1 MEQRSEDREK
11 KKRILIIAAIL
22 LLLAILGGVLLYN
35 RAITAV
41 TMRIQRLVGTV
52 NLYTDGKEKPI
63 KEKMRLAGGQ
73 TVTTEG
79 ESLIMVSLDDTKLMT
94 MEESSKAE
102 IKARGKKLLFNL
114 LEGNLFFNVTEKLKD
129 TEAFDIHTSTMICGI
144 RGTSA
149 YVGRDS
155 TSHEIL
161 MVTDG
166 VVHVVATNPVTKETT
181 EVDVPAGQMI
191 TIYLDE
197 EAEGDK
203 TISIVMKSFKEED
216 LPAMALDTMAKN
228 KELMDRVTKATGFR
242 ADKLRSLAKLSSKEG
257 TSMYGEAAE
266 TLAAEGIEDSIPFMG
281 YRASEMV
288 DSANSAQRIA
298 KEDLPL
304 EIAILTGYRGM
315 MDVADAAGYDREST
329 GSLMAGTR
337 NCMEATLKEAG
348 NSGATADEMTDM
360 AGNVSAA
367 LRSSTADMIKGKLS
381 ITEIRQVIDTTTEL
395 YQDSV
400 ITARASGSSVTEA
413 VDKVSKH
420 VTGTVSEEMDKKSN
434 GEETV
439 IALLGT
445 GSKSNTNGSA
455 DTDGTDAAAKAD
467 AADADIT
474 DENTNGTG
482 EDGTTADATVNG
494 NAAGGHGG
502 ATGGATSAELRQA
515 RNDIAY
521 TNPETGVVA
530 LKDGTLFDPTYYAGA
545 NPDVVAR
552 YGTTTEAL
560 LAEWLN
566 EGKAQGRPPIAPAT
580 VTAKAEGSTHS
591 DPNSGNNSGGSGGS
605 SSSHDSSSGSNSGS
619 GNNSGNNNGS
629 SGVNS
634 GTFDGSGSGPTW
646 PGTLSD
652 GTSVT
657 LVGGPIMTVNGS
669 TSISLPLTLT
679 DNVNS
684 YSGQIDS
691 LSQIDWQA
699 SAGGVTATDSNGNTA
714 SKNTDGTYTYTTASG
729 TATTY
734 PDTAYQNFLNT
745 LNGATGGVFIPN
757 SNGDFNVGSATVHYS
772 SSNSVH
778 LTVTNGSVTLPIT
791 YRNDAGQDIEVNS
804 LSQISVGQFG
814 NAVALYNGTSVY
826 KNGTSKG
833 TVYTCDGAPSD
844 LSYGTYTETATEI
857 KLINYMGSSSTI
869 NSSATINKSTG
880 AVTIY
885 PP

>member
-1 MEQRSEDREK
+1 
-11 KKRILIIAAIL
+11 
-22 LLLAILGGVLLYN
+22 
-35 RAITAV
+35 
-41 TMRIQRLVGTV
+41 MRIQRLVGTV

-63 KEKMRLAGGQ
+63 KEKMRLGGGQ
-73 TVTTEG
+73 TVTTAG

-228 KELMDRVTKATGFR
+228 RELMDRVTKATGFR

-337 NCMEATLKEAG
+337 NCMEMALTEAG
-348 NSGATADEMTDM
+348 NSGATADEMTGM

-467 AADADIT
+467 AADANIT
-474 DENTNGTG
+474 DENTNWTG

-494 NAAGGHGG
+494 NAAGGQGG

-515 RNDIAY
+515 RNAIAY

-545 NPDVVAR
+545 NPDVVSR
-552 YGTTTEAL
+552 YGMTTEAL

-566 EGKAQGRPPIAPAT
+566 EGKAQGRPPIAP
-580 VTAKAEGSTHS
+580 VMTAKAEEPVHS
-591 DPNSGNNSGGSGGS
+591 DPNAGNSGS
-605 SSSHDSSSGSNSGS
+605 SSSSSDDDDDDDHHDDSNSSSSGSGGGGAGGNTNSPGVTD
-619 GNNSGNNNGS
+619 NGDGTYTLAS
-629 SGVNS
+629 PAGGGTVKLNQNRDGIEFPAVNGQSQPSASVNLPITVDGVEIKNFIQVNTIGVNS
-634 GTFDGSGSGPTW
+634 GTISGSYGDVSVELGLKNGLFTITYPDPSDPSVLSTVY
-646 PGTLSD
+646 GCSFVSEDDNTLQ
-652 GTSVT
+652 VRKA
-657 LVGGPIMTVNGS
+657 
-669 TSISLPLTLT
+669 
-679 DNVNS
+679 DN
-684 YSGQIDS
+684 
-691 LSQIDWQA
+691 
-699 SAGGVTATDSNGNTA
+699 
-714 SKNTDGTYTYTTASG
+714 TYTYTYTI
-729 TATTY
+729 
-734 PDTAYQNFLNT
+734 DK
-745 LNGATGGVFIPN
+745 V
-757 SNGDFNVGSATVHYS
+757 
-772 SSNSVH
+772 
-778 LTVTNGSVTLPIT
+778 
-791 YRNDAGQDIEVNS
+791 
-804 LSQISVGQFG
+804 
-814 NAVALYNGTSVY
+814 NGT
-826 KNGTSKG
+826 GQ
-833 TVYTCDGAPSD
+833 
-844 LSYGTYTETATEI
+844 
-857 KLINYMGSSSTI
+857 
-869 NSSATINKSTG
+869 
-880 AVTIY
+880 
-885 PP
+885 

>member
-216 LPAMALDTMAKN
+216 LPALALDTMAKN
-228 KELMDRVTKATGFR
+228 RELMERVSKSTGFR
-242 ADKLRSLAKLSSKEG
+242 AEKLAALAELSSAPG
-257 TSMYGEAAE
+257 VSMYGSAADA
-266 TLAAEGIEDSIPFMG
+266 LKSEGISDSIPYMG

-337 NCMEATLKEAG
+337 NCMEMALTEAG
-348 NSGATADEMTDM
+348 NSGATADEMTGM

-395 YQDSV
+395 YQDSI

-445 GSKSNTNGSA
+445 GSKNNTNGSA
-455 DTDGTDAAAKAD
+455 DTDSADASAEAD
-467 AADADIT
+467 AADANRT
-474 DENTNGTG
+474 EENTNGTNG
-482 EDGTTADATVNG
+482 VEEDGTTADATVNG
-494 NAAGGHGG
+494 NAAGGQGG
-502 ATGGATSAELRQA
+502 ATGRATSAEL
-515 RNDIAY
+515 
-521 TNPETGVVA
+521 
-530 LKDGTLFDPTYYAGA
+530 
-545 NPDVVAR
+545 
-552 YGTTTEAL
+552 
-560 LAEWLN
+560 
-566 EGKAQGRPPIAPAT
+566 
-580 VTAKAEGSTHS
+580 H
-591 DPNSGNNSGGSGGS
+591 
-605 SSSHDSSSGSNSGS
+605 
-619 GNNSGNNNGS
+619 
-629 SGVNS
+629 
-634 GTFDGSGSGPTW
+634 
-646 PGTLSD
+646 
-652 GTSVT
+652 
-657 LVGGPIMTVNGS
+657 
-669 TSISLPLTLT
+669 
-679 DNVNS
+679 
-684 YSGQIDS
+684 
-691 LSQIDWQA
+691 
-699 SAGGVTATDSNGNTA
+699 
-714 SKNTDGTYTYTTASG
+714 
-729 TATTY
+729 
-734 PDTAYQNFLNT
+734 
-745 LNGATGGVFIPN
+745 
-757 SNGDFNVGSATVHYS
+757 
-772 SSNSVH
+772 
-778 LTVTNGSVTLPIT
+778 
-791 YRNDAGQDIEVNS
+791 
-804 LSQISVGQFG
+804 
-814 NAVALYNGTSVY
+814 
-826 KNGTSKG
+826 
-833 TVYTCDGAPSD
+833 
-844 LSYGTYTETATEI
+844 
-857 KLINYMGSSSTI
+857 
-869 NSSATINKSTG
+869 
-880 AVTIY
+880 
-885 PP
+885 

>member
-114 LEGNLFFNVTEKLKD
+114 LEGNLFFNVTEKLRD

-216 LPAMALDTMAKN
+216 LPALALDTMAKN

-281 YRASEMV
+281 YRAHEMV

-337 NCMEATLKEAG
+337 NCMEMALTEAG
-348 NSGATADEMTDM
+348 NSGATADEMTGM

-367 LRSSTADMIKGKLS
+367 LRSSTADMIKLS

-395 YQDSV
+395 YQDSI

-455 DTDGTDAAAKAD
+455 DTDGTDATAKAD
-467 AADADIT
+467 AADANIT
-474 DENTNGTG
+474 DENTNWTG

-494 NAAGGHGG
+494 NAAGGQGG

-552 YGTTTEAL
+552 YGMTTEAL

-580 VTAKAEGSTHS
+580 VMAKTEEPAHF
-591 DPNSGNNSGGSGGS
+591 DPNAGRENSSSSSDDDDDDDDDDDHHHDDNNSSSSGSGGGSGG
-605 SSSHDSSSGSNSGS
+605 
-619 GNNSGNNNGS
+619 
-629 SGVNS
+629 VYI
-634 GTFDGSGSGPTW
+634 P
-646 PGTLSD
+646 
-652 GTSVT
+652 
-657 LVGGPIMTVNGS
+657 
-669 TSISLPLTLT
+669 
-679 DNVNS
+679 
-684 YSGQIDS
+684 
-691 LSQIDWQA
+691 
-699 SAGGVTATDSNGNTA
+699 DSNGNF
-714 SKNTDGTYTYTTASG
+714 SIGN
-729 TATTY
+729 ATVNY
-734 PDTAYQNFLNT
+734 
-745 LNGATGGVFIPN
+745 
-757 SNGDFNVGSATVHYS
+757 SNGS
-772 SSNSVH
+772 
-778 LTVTNGSVTLPIT
+778 LTVTSGTVTLPFT
-791 YRNDAGQDIEVNS
+791 YRNDSGQDVVVDSVQNSVISAGVNC
-804 LSQISVGQFG
+804 QV
-814 NAVALYNGTSVY
+814 VKEYNGTYVY
-826 KNGTSKG
+826 QNGTNKG
-833 TVYTCDGAPSD
+833 PRYTCDGAPPD
-844 LSYGTYTETATEI
+844 LSYGTYTETATDI
-857 KLINYMGSSSTI
+857 VLINYMGSSSTI

-885 PP
+885 

>member
-1 MEQRSEDREK
+1 
-11 KKRILIIAAIL
+11 
-22 LLLAILGGVLLYN
+22 
-35 RAITAV
+35 
-41 TMRIQRLVGTV
+41 MRIQRLVGTV

-129 TEAFDIHTSTMICGI
+129 TEAFDIHTSTLICGI

-203 TISIVMKSFKEED
+203 TISIVMQPFKEED

-281 YRASEMV
+281 YRAHEMV

-337 NCMEATLKEAG
+337 NCMESTLTEAG
-348 NSGATADEMTDM
+348 NSGATADEMTGI
-360 AGNVSAA
+360 AGNVSAT

-395 YQDSV
+395 YQDSI

-413 VDKVSKH
+413 VDKVSSH

-434 GEETV
+434 GDRTV

-445 GSKSNTNGSA
+445 GSKGKDN
-455 DTDGTDAAAKAD
+455 DGTPADSEAASSKAD
-467 AADADIT
+467 AANANMT
-474 DENTNGTG
+474 DENTNGAG
-482 EDGTTADATVNG
+482 EDGATADATVNG
-494 NAAGGHGG
+494 NAAGGQGG
-502 ATGGATSAELRQA
+502 ETGGATSAELRQA
-515 RNDIAY
+515 RNTIAY

-530 LKDGTLFDPTYYAGA
+530 LKDGTLFDPAYYAAA
-545 NPDVVAR
+545 NPDVAAK
-552 YGTTTEAL
+552 YGTDTEAL
-560 LAEWLN
+560 LAEWLK
-566 EGKAQGRPPIAPAT
+566 EGKAQGRPPIAPA
-580 VTAKAEGSTHS
+580 VATAKTE
-591 DPNSGNNSGGSGGS
+591 DPAHFNPNAGNDNNS
-605 SSSHDSSSGSNSGS
+605 SSSSDDDDDHHNDDSSSSSSSGSGGGGNSG
-619 GNNSGNNNGS
+619 
-629 SGVNS
+629 
-634 GTFDGSGSGPTW
+634 GTGDPNWIPAPYGAAYG
-646 PGTLSD
+646 
-652 GTSVT
+652 
-657 LVGGPIMTVNGS
+657 
-669 TSISLPLTLT
+669 
-679 DNVNS
+679 NS
-684 YSGQIDS
+684 YSGTPVSNPTLGSNPGEGQQVALNVDGK
-691 LSQIDWQA
+691 
-699 SAGGVTATDSNGNTA
+699 SA
-714 SKNTDGTYTYTTASG
+714 TYTTRVGVYHGEIFFNDPVVINGNFGVDYPGGGQDLLGISNLDWANTANG
-729 TATTY
+729 TKWSNPPSPSDCSCLEKT
-734 PDTAYQNFLNT
+734 
-745 LNGATGGVFIPN
+745 
-757 SNGDFNVGSATVHYS
+757 SNGTYVYTK
-772 SSNSVH
+772 
-778 LTVTNGSVTLPIT
+778 TNGDKYYT
-791 YRNDAGQDIEVNS
+791 
-804 LSQISVGQFG
+804 
-814 NAVALYNGTSVY
+814 TSP
-826 KNGTSKG
+826 
-833 TVYTCDGAPSD
+833 PS
-844 LSYGTYTETATEI
+844 
-857 KLINYMGSSSTI
+857 GSSWEFTDMNDPNNHMSI
-869 NSSATINKSTG
+869 TG
-880 AVTIY
+880 M
-885 PP
+885 

>member
-1 MEQRSEDREK
+1 M
-11 KKRILIIAAIL
+11 
-22 LLLAILGGVLLYN
+22 
-35 RAITAV
+35 
-41 TMRIQRLVGTV
+41 
-52 NLYTDGKEKPI
+52 
-63 KEKMRLAGGQ
+63 
-73 TVTTEG
+73 TTEG

-228 KELMDRVTKATGFR
+228 RELMDRVTKATGFR

-266 TLAAEGIEDSIPFMG
+266 TLAAEGIEDSIPYMG

-288 DSANSAQRIA
+288 DAANSAQRIA

-329 GSLMAGTR
+329 GILMAGTR
-337 NCMEATLKEAG
+337 NCMEMTLTEAG
-348 NSGATADEMTDM
+348 NSGATADEMTGM

-395 YQDSV
+395 YQDSI
-400 ITARASGSSVTEA
+400 ITARASGSLVTEA

-455 DTDGTDAAAKAD
+455 DTDGTDATAKAD
-467 AADADIT
+467 AADANRT
-474 DENTNGTG
+474 DENTNGTDGVG

-494 NAAGGHGG
+494 NEAEGQS
-502 ATGGATSAELRQA
+502 GATSAELRQA

-566 EGKAQGRPPIAPAT
+566 EGKAQGRPPIAPA
-580 VTAKAEGSTHS
+580 VTARAEEPVHS
-591 DPNSGNNSGGSGGS
+591 DPNAGNSGS
-605 SSSHDSSSGSNSGS
+605 SSSSSDDDDDDDHHDDSSSSSSSSGS
-619 GNNSGNNNGS
+619 GNNSGGGS
-629 SGVNS
+629 SG
-634 GTFDGSGSGPTW
+634 GGSG
-646 PGTLSD
+646 
-652 GTSVT
+652 
-657 LVGGPIMTVNGS
+657 
-669 TSISLPLTLT
+669 
-679 DNVNS
+679 
-684 YSGQIDS
+684 
-691 LSQIDWQA
+691 
-699 SAGGVTATDSNGNTA
+699 GVYIPDSNGNF
-714 SKNTDGTYTYTTASG
+714 SIGN
-729 TATTY
+729 ATVNY
-734 PDTAYQNFLNT
+734 
-745 LNGATGGVFIPN
+745 
-757 SNGDFNVGSATVHYS
+757 SNGS
-772 SSNSVH
+772 
-778 LTVTNGSVTLPIT
+778 LTVTNGDVELPFT
-791 YRNDAGQDIEVNS
+791 YRDNAGFDICIDS
-804 LSQISVGQFG
+804 LSQISVGAFG
-814 NAVALYNGTSVY
+814 KAVAIYDNTRVS
-826 KNGTSKG
+826 KNGSYKG
-833 TVYTCDGAPSD
+833 PYYTCDGASES
-844 LSYGTYTETATEI
+844 SYGTYTETATEI
-857 KLINYMGSSSTI
+857 TLINYSGSSSTI

-880 AVTIY
+880 AVTNY
-885 PP
+885 SP

>member
-1 MEQRSEDREK
+1 M
-11 KKRILIIAAIL
+11 
-22 LLLAILGGVLLYN
+22 
-35 RAITAV
+35 
-41 TMRIQRLVGTV
+41 
-52 NLYTDGKEKPI
+52 
-63 KEKMRLAGGQ
+63 
-73 TVTTEG
+73 TTEG

-281 YRASEMV
+281 YRAHEMV

-337 NCMEATLKEAG
+337 NCMEMALTEAG
-348 NSGATADEMTDM
+348 NSGATADEMTGM

-395 YQDSV
+395 YQDSI

-455 DTDGTDAAAKAD
+455 DTDGTDASAEAE
-467 AADADIT
+467 AADANRT
-474 DENTNGTG
+474 DENTNGTNG
-482 EDGTTADATVNG
+482 VEEDGTTADATVNG
-494 NAAGGHGG
+494 NAAGGQGG

-580 VTAKAEGSTHS
+580 VMAKTEEPAHFDPNAGRENSSSSSDDDDDDDDHHDDSSSSSSGSGSNNNNTNTDAFGNTLTETIDGNGDKKTTAKDGNGNTVYTITE
-591 DPNSGNNSGGSGGS
+591 PNNSGGTNRYVRYNGASGTYEFHQENDGSYTYDPDWTDMGGGS
-605 SSSHDSSSGSNSGS
+605 RY
-619 GNNSGNNNGS
+619 NGS
-629 SGVNS
+629 SEPTIV
-634 GTFDGSGSGPTW
+634 SGPGDNLYVSFTYD
-646 PGTLSD
+646 TQIRKKD
-652 GTSVT
+652 GQTT
-657 LVGGPIMTVNGS
+657 QM
-669 TSISLPLTLT
+669 
-679 DNVNS
+679 
-684 YSGQIDS
+684 
-691 LSQIDWQA
+691 A
-699 SAGGVTATDSNGNTA
+699 SP
-714 SKNTDGTYTYTTASG
+714 TTAL
-729 TATTY
+729 Y
-734 PDTAYQNFLNT
+734 R
-745 LNGATGGVFIPN
+745 
-757 SNGDFNVGSATVHYS
+757 
-772 SSNSVH
+772 
-778 LTVTNGSVTLPIT
+778 LT
-791 YRNDAGQDIEVNS
+791 
-804 LSQISVGQFG
+804 
-814 NAVALYNGTSVY
+814 
-826 KNGTSKG
+826 
-833 TVYTCDGAPSD
+833 
-844 LSYGTYTETATEI
+844 
-857 KLINYMGSSSTI
+857 
-869 NSSATINKSTG
+869 
-880 AVTIY
+880 
-885 PP
+885 